1 MDAPLAAAARALASG
16 DPLGAL
22 HHVALR
28 GDPPA
33 LALRGIALA
42 QLGDLERA
50 RALLRRA
57 ARAFRPE
64 QELAR
69 ARCELA
75 EADVALAMRDL
86 DWPDETL
93 ESTRQAL
100 LRHGDLANAAHARLL
115 HARRLLLLGR
125 ADDAAVAIAG
135 WDQAPLPA
143 AARAVHALAAA
154 GIALR
159 RLQAEPAR
167 LALAQ
172 ARAAARESGIGAL
185 QAEADALS
193 RLLEAPAA
201 RLTRH
206 GAQRLLRLDE
216 VEALM
221 ASDALVADTA
231 RQALRSPMATV
242 DLSRRPVLFALA
254 RQLAEAWPGDAPREA
269 LIAAVFRLRRPD
281 ETHRARLRVE
291 AGRLR
296 VALKGLAEVRAS
308 RRGYAL
314 ALPPGCEAVTLAP
327 PDESA
332 HPELQALLADGQPWS
347 SAALALA
354 LGASQRSVQRAL
366 ETLAAAGQA
375 QPLGQGRAR
384 RWAAPP
390 PPGCATVLLLP
401 PLSPA
406 D

>member
-1 MDAPLAAAARALASG
+1 
-16 DPLGAL
+16 
-22 HHVALR
+22 
-28 GDPPA
+28 
-33 LALRGIALA
+33 
-42 QLGDLERA
+42 
-50 RALLRRA
+50 
-57 ARAFRPE
+57 
-64 QELAR
+64 
-69 ARCELA
+69 
-75 EADVALAMRDL
+75 
-86 DWPDETL
+86 
-93 ESTRQAL
+93 
-100 LRHGDLANAAHARLL
+100 
-115 HARRLLLLGR
+115 
-125 ADDAAVAIAG
+125 
-135 WDQAPLPA
+135 
-143 AARAVHALAAA
+143 
-154 GIALR
+154 
-159 RLQAEPAR
+159 
-167 LALAQ
+167 
-172 ARAAARESGIGAL
+172 
-185 QAEADALS
+185 
-193 RLLEAPAA
+193 
-201 RLTRH
+201 
-206 GAQRLLRLDE
+206 
-216 VEALM
+216 M

-375 QPLGQGRAR
+375 QPLGQGARAAGPRRRRPDAR
-384 RWAAPP
+384 RFCYSRRCRRRTSMAPFPSGDSP
-390 PPGCATVLLLP
+390 P
-401 PLSPA
+401 
-406 D
+406 

>member
-1 MDAPLAAAARALASG
+1 MPW
-16 DPLGAL
+16 P
-22 HHVALR
+22 
-28 GDPPA
+28 PPA
-33 LALRGIALA
+33 SRC
-42 QLGDLERA
+42 
-50 RALLRRA
+50 A
-57 ARAFRPE
+57 ACRQNPPGWRWPRP
-64 QELAR
+64 
-69 ARCELA
+69 
-75 EADVALAMRDL
+75 
-86 DWPDETL
+86 
-93 ESTRQAL
+93 
-100 LRHGDLANAAHARLL
+100 
-115 HARRLLLLGR
+115 
-125 ADDAAVAIAG
+125 
-135 WDQAPLPA
+135 
-143 AARAVHALAAA
+143 
-154 GIALR
+154 
-159 RLQAEPAR
+159 
-167 LALAQ
+167 
-172 ARAAARESGIGAL
+172 AAARESGIGAL

-201 RLTRH
+201 RLTHH

-375 QPLGQGRAR
+375 QPLGQGARAAGPRRRRPDAR
-384 RWAAPP
+384 RFCYSRRCRRRTSMAPFPSGDSP
-390 PPGCATVLLLP
+390 P
-401 PLSPA
+401 
-406 D
+406 

>member
-1 MDAPLAAAARALASG
+1 M
-16 DPLGAL
+16 
-22 HHVALR
+22 
-28 GDPPA
+28 
-33 LALRGIALA
+33 
-42 QLGDLERA
+42 
-50 RALLRRA
+50 
-57 ARAFRPE
+57 
-64 QELAR
+64 
-69 ARCELA
+69 
-75 EADVALAMRDL
+75 
-86 DWPDETL
+86 
-93 ESTRQAL
+93 
-100 LRHGDLANAAHARLL
+100 
-115 HARRLLLLGR
+115 
-125 ADDAAVAIAG
+125 
-135 WDQAPLPA
+135 
-143 AARAVHALAAA
+143 AAA

-201 RLTRH
+201 RLTHH

-296 VALKGLAEVRAS
+296 VALKGLAEVRQ
-308 RRGYAL
+308 
-314 ALPPGCEAVTLAP
+314 PPGLCAGPATRLRSRDAGPARRKRP
-327 PDESA
+327 PGTASPA
-332 HPELQALLADGQPWS
+332 GGRPAL
-347 SAALALA
+347 
-354 LGASQRSVQRAL
+354 VQRRAGPGAGRQPTFGAACP

-375 QPLGQGRAR
+375 QPLGQGARA
-384 RWAAPP
+384 AVAPP
-390 PPGCATVLLLP
+390 PPGCATVLLLL
-401 PLSPA
+401 PLPPA

>member
-1 MDAPLAAAARALASG
+1 MDAPLAAAARALAAG
-16 DPLGAL
+16 DPLDAL

-201 RLTRH
+201 RLTHH

-296 VALKGLAEVRAS
+296 VALKGLAEV
-308 RRGYAL
+308 G
-314 ALPPGCEAVTLAP
+314 P
-327 PDESA
+327 
-332 HPELQALLADGQPWS
+332 
-347 SAALALA
+347 
-354 LGASQRSVQRAL
+354 
-366 ETLAAAGQA
+366 AAGA
-375 QPLGQGRAR
+375 M
-384 RWAAPP
+384 RWPCHPAAKP
-390 PPGCATVLLLP
+390 
-401 PLSPA
+401 
-406 D
+406 

>member
-1 MDAPLAAAARALASG
+1 
-16 DPLGAL
+16 
-22 HHVALR
+22 
-28 GDPPA
+28 
-33 LALRGIALA
+33 
-42 QLGDLERA
+42 
-50 RALLRRA
+50 
-57 ARAFRPE
+57 
-64 QELAR
+64 
-69 ARCELA
+69 
-75 EADVALAMRDL
+75 
-86 DWPDETL
+86 
-93 ESTRQAL
+93 
-100 LRHGDLANAAHARLL
+100 
-115 HARRLLLLGR
+115 
-125 ADDAAVAIAG
+125 
-135 WDQAPLPA
+135 
-143 AARAVHALAAA
+143 
-154 GIALR
+154 
-159 RLQAEPAR
+159 
-167 LALAQ
+167 
-172 ARAAARESGIGAL
+172 
-185 QAEADALS
+185 
-193 RLLEAPAA
+193 
-201 RLTRH
+201 
-206 GAQRLLRLDE
+206 
-216 VEALM
+216 M

-347 SAALALA
+347 SAALAWRWA
-354 LGASQRSVQRAL
+354 PANVRCSVPWKPWPPPARP
-366 ETLAAAGQA
+366 AAGT
-375 QPLGQGRAR
+375 GRAR

-401 PLSPA
+401 PLPPA

>member
-1 MDAPLAAAARALASG
+1 MSRCAATRRRWRCVASPWPSWATWNAPAPCCG
-16 DPLGAL
+16 
-22 HHVALR
+22 
-28 GDPPA
+28 
-33 LALRGIALA
+33 
-42 QLGDLERA
+42 
-50 RALLRRA
+50 A

-143 AARAVHALAAA
+143 ARAGGAWPPPASRCAACRQNPP
-154 GIALR
+154 GWR
-159 RLQAEPAR
+159 WPRP
-167 LALAQ
+167 
-172 ARAAARESGIGAL
+172 AAARESGIGAL

-201 RLTRH
+201 RLTHH

-366 ETLAAAGQA
+366 KPWPPPARPSRWDRGARAAARRRR
-375 QPLGQGRAR
+375 PDAR
-384 RWAAPP
+384 RFCYSRRCRRRTSMAPFPSGDSP
-390 PPGCATVLLLP
+390 P
-401 PLSPA
+401 
-406 D
+406 

>member
-1 MDAPLAAAARALASG
+1 MDAPLAAAARALAAG
-16 DPLGAL
+16 DPLDAL

-75 EADVALAMRDL
+75 ETDVALAMRDL
-86 DWPDETL
+86 DWPTK
-93 ESTRQAL
+93 RW
-100 LRHGDLANAAHARLL
+100 NPPARPCCGT
-115 HARRLLLLGR
+115 ATSPTPRMPGCCMRG
-125 ADDAAVAIAG
+125 ACCCWAV
-135 WDQAPLPA
+135 PTTPPSPS
-143 AARAVHALAAA
+143 RA
-154 GIALR
+154 GIR
-159 RLQAEPAR
+159 RRCPPRAGGACRRRRHRAAPPAGR
-167 LALAQ
+167 TRPAGAGPG
-172 ARAAARESGIGAL
+172 RAAARRSGIGAL

-201 RLTRH
+201 RLTHH

-254 RQLAEAWPGDAPREA
+254 RQLAEAWPGDAPR
-269 LIAAVFRLRRPD
+269 RR
-281 ETHRARLRVE
+281 
-291 AGRLR
+291 
-296 VALKGLAEVRAS
+296 
-308 RRGYAL
+308 
-314 ALPPGCEAVTLAP
+314 
-327 PDESA
+327 
-332 HPELQALLADGQPWS
+332 
-347 SAALALA
+347 
-354 LGASQRSVQRAL
+354 
-366 ETLAAAGQA
+366 
-375 QPLGQGRAR
+375 
-384 RWAAPP
+384 
-390 PPGCATVLLLP
+390 
-401 PLSPA
+401 
-406 D
+406 

>member
-1 MDAPLAAAARALASG
+1 MDAPLAAAARARRGRSAG
-16 DPLGAL
+16 RAAPCP
-22 HHVALR
+22 LR

-93 ESTRQAL
+93 ESTRQPL

-115 HARRLLLLGR
+115 HARRLLLGR

-143 AARAVHALAAA
+143 AARAVHAWPPPASRCAACRQNPP
-154 GIALR
+154 GWR
-159 RLQAEPAR
+159 WPRP
-167 LALAQ
+167 
-172 ARAAARESGIGAL
+172 AAARESGIGAL

-201 RLTRH
+201 RLTHH

-269 LIAAVFRLRRPD
+269 LIAAVFACGGPTRPIAPGCGW
-281 ETHRARLRVE
+281 RP
-291 AGRLR
+291 AGC
-296 VALKGLAEVRAS
+296 AS
-308 RRGYAL
+308 RSRAW
-314 ALPPGCEAVTLAP
+314 P
-327 PDESA
+327 
-332 HPELQALLADGQPWS
+332 
-347 SAALALA
+347 
-354 LGASQRSVQRAL
+354 RSGP
-366 ETLAAAGQA
+366 AAGA
-375 QPLGQGRAR
+375 M
-384 RWAAPP
+384 RWPCHPAAKP
-390 PPGCATVLLLP
+390 
-401 PLSPA
+401 
-406 D
+406 